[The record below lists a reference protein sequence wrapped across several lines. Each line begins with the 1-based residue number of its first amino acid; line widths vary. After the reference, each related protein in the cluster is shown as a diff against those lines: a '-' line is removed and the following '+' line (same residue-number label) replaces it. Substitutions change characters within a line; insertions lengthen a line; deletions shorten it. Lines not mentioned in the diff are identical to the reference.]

1 MAFDLL
7 SDIPM
12 NYTYKSSSQW
22 AKELNSYLTLDMWK
36 ETESSFKLE
45 LDVPGFSKNEVNV
58 TSKGNIVCVTI
69 IPKQGNKRTPFSAE
83 YKLPNSA
90 VVSESIACLEDGV
103 LKVSVPKKEQEKVN
117 VIPIK

>member
-1 MAFDLL
+1 MY
-7 SDIPM
+7 
-12 NYTYKSSSQW
+12 YTYISSD
-22 AKELNSYLTLDMWK
+22 KLTEKLNKYLTLDLWK
-36 ETESSFKLE
+36 ETEESFILE

-58 TSKGNIVCVTI
+58 TSKRSSVCVTI
-69 IPKQGNKRTPFSAE
+69 LPKQGNKRTPFSAE

-90 VVSESIACLEDGV
+90 VASESIACLEDGV